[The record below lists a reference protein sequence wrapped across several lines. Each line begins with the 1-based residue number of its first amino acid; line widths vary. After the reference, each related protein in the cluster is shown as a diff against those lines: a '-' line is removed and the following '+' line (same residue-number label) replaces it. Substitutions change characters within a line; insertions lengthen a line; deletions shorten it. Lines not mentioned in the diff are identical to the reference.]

1 MIYTMKRTTKR
12 VFFSFFSL
20 FLLSFFFVF
29 LSEIF
34 QTGECR
40 WIPTFPFSF
49 SLVVSHPRSRHKAL
63 CPLSP
68 TLQENWLGPAFVL
81 IKPPSHR
88 RNCQGERPST
98 HRINSR
104 EERKKKKGN
113 PCRFVLFG
121 PHNGERDWTHTHDI
135 YQQIT
140 SSSSYSHWSIL
151 PEIRTRLIS
160 TVSDGKEQQ
169 RRALEKKKR
178 APSSKGTEQ
187 ANRIGEG
194 K

>member
-49 SLVVSHPRSRHKAL
+49 SLVVSHPHSRHKAL

-104 EERKKKKGN
+104 EERKKKKRKSLSLRLIWPPQWRKRLN
-113 PCRFVLFG
+113 
-121 PHNGERDWTHTHDI
+121 THTR
-135 YQQIT
+135 Y
-140 SSSSYSHWSIL
+140 L
-151 PEIRTRLIS
+151 S
-160 TVSDGKEQQ
+160 TNNIIIIV
-169 RRALEKKKR
+169 
-178 APSSKGTEQ
+178 
-187 ANRIGEG
+187 
-194 K
+194 

>member
-1 MIYTMKRTTKR
+1 L
-12 VFFSFFSL
+12 FF
-20 FLLSFFFVF
+20 
-29 LSEIF
+29 
-34 QTGECR
+34 
-40 WIPTFPFSF
+40 
-49 SLVVSHPRSRHKAL
+49 SHPRSRHKAL
-63 CPLSP
+63 SPLPLSDSTGKLAGARVCP
-68 TLQENWLGPAFVL
+68 DKATITSTQLPGRAPIYASNKF
-81 IKPPSHR
+81 
-88 RNCQGERPST
+88 ER
-98 HRINSR
+98 
-104 EERKKKKGN
+104 RKKKKKRKSLSLRLLIWPPQWRKRLN
-113 PCRFVLFG
+113 
-121 PHNGERDWTHTHDI
+121 THTYDI

-178 APSSKGTEQ
+178 ARSSKGTEQ